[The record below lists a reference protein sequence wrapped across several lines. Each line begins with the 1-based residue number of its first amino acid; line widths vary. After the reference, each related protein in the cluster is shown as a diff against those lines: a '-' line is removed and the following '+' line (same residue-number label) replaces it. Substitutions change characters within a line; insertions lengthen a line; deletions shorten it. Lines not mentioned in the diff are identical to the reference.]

1 LTRQVDDG
9 ELEIGNNL
17 SERVLRSVAMARN
30 NWLFAGSSA
39 GAQRAAAIYGVI
51 TACKLCRIDPF
62 AYLRE
67 VLDRVSPHFSQ
78 VPG

>member
-1 LTRQVDDG
+1 
-9 ELEIGNNL
+9 
-17 SERVLRSVAMARN
+17 MARN